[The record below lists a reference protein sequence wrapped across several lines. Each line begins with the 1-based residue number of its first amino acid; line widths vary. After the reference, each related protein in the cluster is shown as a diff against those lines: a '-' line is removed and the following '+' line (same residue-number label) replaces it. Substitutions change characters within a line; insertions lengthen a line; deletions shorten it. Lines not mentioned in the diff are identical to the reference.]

1 MPYEASHGTVRSM
14 ETYVLTT
21 PQGVL
26 EARHVLGRAGRVCV
40 ISDHLDEDELQEVL
54 TALGSSVQVIGRVT
68 PESDPRFPH
77 VVQGVRV
84 TSQSSSFMVRAAR
97 SLAGGEPFLWC
108 GDHVVAVR
116 EALGLGELLVSP
128 ELRGDER
135 FAEHGRQELIKKVF
149 HCDASVMQRGSALW
163 VNDVET
169 VDASSWLRGAVP
181 TVGGVGGDEM
191 LRSIRTAARRVPEN
205 VLERLLAFQDE
216 PHNSGALL
224 LKRCPLG
231 ELPATPETPTAPC
244 EKTLESEH
252 TLLSVARILGQPVGY
267 LPEHGGEL
275 VQNILPTREGADRQV
290 STSSKVTLQYH
301 TEASFHPW
309 RMRYLLLLCLRG
321 DENAKTTLV
330 SARDIVRRLDEATM
344 RVLAEP
350 LFSTGIDESYAGSR
364 STARSEMHSVLY
376 GSKQHARIRYDAELT
391 EGVTAAAQHA
401 LTRLAEVVREC
412 EGGVVLEAG
421 DLLIVDNTVAIH
433 GRSPFTPRFDGT
445 DRWLQRAFVMSD
457 LLDADGELNGRIVST
472 QFRG

>member
-1 MPYEASHGTVRSM
+1 M
-14 ETYVLTT
+14 ETF
-21 PQGVL
+21 VL
-26 EARHVLGRAGRVCV
+26 ESVHGADTAQLVLGRAGRVCIV
-40 ISDHLDEDELQEVL
+40 TDHFSVTELREL
-54 TALGSSVQVIGRVT
+54 LHTLGSSVCVEGVVT
-68 PESDPRFPH
+68 PQQDARYPH
-77 VVQGVRV
+77 VIQGVRV
-84 TSQSSSFMVRAAR
+84 HGALCSFDVRRAMNIT
-97 SLAGGEPFLWC
+97 GGTPFLWS
-108 GDHVVAVR
+108 GEHTVAAR
-116 EALGLGELLVSP
+116 EVLGLGELLVCP
-128 ELRGDER
+128 DMRMDPRFGEYGRDEVTKR
-135 FAEHGRQELIKKVF
+135 VF
-149 HCDASVMQRGSALW
+149 QTFDSDGHMDSTLW
-163 VNDVET
+163 VQNIEA
-169 VDASSWLRGAVP
+169 VDASTWENGRAPES
-181 TVGGVGGDEM
+181 GGVGGDEM
-191 LRSIRTAARRVPEN
+191 LRSIRTAARRVPEH
-205 VLERLLAFQDE
+205 VLELVLAFQEE
-216 PHNSGALL
+216 PHPSGALL
-224 LKRCPLG
+224 LRGCPVG
-231 ELPATPETPTAPC
+231 ELPPTPESPTAPC
-244 EKTLESEH
+244 EKTLLSEY
-252 TLLSVARILGQPVGY
+252 TLLSVARLLGQPVGY